1 MGCPLYLSLMRE
13 KVKKIALTFRIDP
26 EIKEVAKRVAR
37 EAKQTLSRYI
47 DQLIKLD
54 LWRKRLLG

>member
-1 MGCPLYLSLMRE
+1 MGCLLYLSLMRE

>member
-1 MGCPLYLSLMRE
+1 MRE

-26 EIKEVAKRVAR
+26 EIKEGAKRVAR

>member
-1 MGCPLYLSLMRE
+1 MGCRLYFSLMRE

>member
-1 MGCPLYLSLMRE
+1 MRE